1 MGLVC
6 SPFYSFP
13 NWESVTLC
21 WTVFSSVS
29 AVHGCVYDTDA
40 KGIVDL
46 FSRRIFAVRSSRI
59 VLFVMK
65 TVDLVVSHC
74 V

>member
-1 MGLVC
+1 VV
-6 SPFYSFP
+6 SFLLLGKYG
-13 NWESVTLC
+13 VKLC
-21 WTVFSSVS
+21 WTVFSSVG
-29 AVHGCVYDTDA
+29 AVHWCVYDTDA

-46 FSRRIFAVRSSRI
+46 FSSRIFAVR
-59 VLFVMK
+59 VLYLFVMQ